1 MNIQQPDKADTSAAT
16 KAARKRFFDFI
27 ETLHK
32 ARSAACLSGSGSDTI
47 LELRCDGTGKL
58 CISLLS
64 TQWSQ
69 TPRRDHQNDPP

>member
-32 ARSAACLSGSGSDTI
+32 ARSAAYAIRQSSPGMMRRMNSSKSGTVNAVSPWFG
-47 LELRCDGTGKL
+47 L
-58 CISLLS
+58 
-64 TQWSQ
+64 
-69 TPRRDHQNDPP
+69 